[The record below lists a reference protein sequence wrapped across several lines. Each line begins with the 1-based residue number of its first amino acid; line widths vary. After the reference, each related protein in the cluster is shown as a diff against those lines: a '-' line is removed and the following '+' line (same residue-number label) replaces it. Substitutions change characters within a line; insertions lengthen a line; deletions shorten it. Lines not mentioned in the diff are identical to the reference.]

1 LIAESAKK
9 AEAGIIPPLCLSGLG
24 LTANRNN
31 PADVFLFQESEDNIY
46 KRLAR
51 LIRNSLEWTSE
62 KDIDI
67 IKEAAAGT

>member
-1 LIAESAKK
+1 MIAESAKK
-9 AEAGIIPPLCLSGLG
+9 AEAGIIPPLGRRGLG

-46 KRLAR
+46 IRLAR

-67 IKEAAAGT
+67 IKEAAAGA